1 MDPSADDFAG
11 ADVDTEMTVLQPE
24 DVTQQNLEASDEVES
39 LRNSLR
45 EAVRD
50 DNVRPKMQCLM
61 MDTSFSMV
69 TVQGED
75 SGIAWETTPGQC
87 PTPRV
92 SEAGSSTVELASPVP
107 TTPVAA
113 GSHPAGKIIFV
124 MDEEL
129 IARQKKSKERVS
141 SQKSK
146 VETLQ
151 FLGRSSENISGRPEW
166 VGVSQPNVK
175 PEGDGDEEEPADP
188 LVDKEQRLFSIVSE
202 GFEIL
207 NIVVPPKLATVD
219 EEESKEMLDNLSYL
233 EETPIPKASDETMD
247 NDPLVSTN
255 ATRGHQVNPS
265 PLIAPRAM
273 DPPGAPVARPPGRGA
288 ARPVDYFEAFTL
300 IDAQAPGG
308 PAVIAQGQV
317 EPEAE
322 DTSEIQ
328 HAEAP
333 VQPKDASSTT
343 RTPVENENSDTVS
356 LEGITSELL
365 DDVFYGGTHDYSE
378 KGPDEGGMAK
388 DVHPRLPSKP
398 SGSTLFGSQ
407 EDILTPIYLPEGP
420 PKIIDPILLEEPKA
434 MAFLYT
440 DLYEEALG
448 SRKKEEDTESLTSEK
463 SFHSRHS
470 DREARGYLEKFVLID
485 ETPALQTEASAR
497 EKCPE
502 EGLRVLTQDLYEF
515 GDFISK
521 PEPDEVPKSEE
532 EFTDFFRSSANSSPC
547 DVDPFPQALEE
558 DEPQSTA
565 ETKPKSTK
573 SVSITVKPV
582 AEIPEDSLSFSSVE
596 FPLEEPEWGITD
608 DHPEK
613 DDVVHTNPDVGRHDV
628 EVPVAP
634 IRKKDRSQAK
644 TCLDLTPLTPVDLI
658 MQEKEE
664 AGVKEKRE
672 EEEKETASPVETA
685 DEGDGEESIPLSSEV
700 TLSENEPGS
709 SQTKAIKDSGER
721 NLLDTVEGQETE
733 MVEDKTRATDAKQTE
748 AGDAANNLAES
759 PEAEVNSEEPTESA
773 KAKRQCV
780 IL

>member
-1 MDPSADDFAG
+1 MCYY
-11 ADVDTEMTVLQPE
+11 V
-24 DVTQQNLEASDEVES
+24 
-39 LRNSLR
+39 SLR
-45 EAVRD
+45 EAGCD
-50 DNVRPKMQCLM
+50 DSVRPKMQCLM

-75 SGIAWETTPGQC
+75 SGIAWETTPSQC
-87 PTPRV
+87 APPWV
-92 SEAGSSTVELASPVP
+92 PEPGNSAVELTSVPALPAS
-107 TTPVAA
+107 AA
-113 GSHPAGKIIFV
+113 SHPAGKIIFV

-129 IARQKKSKERVS
+129 ISRQKKSKERLS

-146 VETLQ
+146 VETQQ
-151 FLGRSSENISGRPEW
+151 FFGGSSENISGRPEL

-175 PEGDGDEEEPADP
+175 TEGERHEEEPADP
-188 LVDKEQRLFSIVSE
+188 LADKEQRLFSIVSE

-233 EETPIPKASDETMD
+233 DETPIPKAVDETMD
-247 NDPLVSTN
+247 KDRLVSANATRLPG

-265 PLIAPRAM
+265 LLVAPRVM

-288 ARPVDYFEAFTL
+288 ARQVDYFEAFTL

-308 PAVIAQGQV
+308 PAVITQGQV
-317 EPEAE
+317 EPEAG
-322 DTSEIQ
+322 DTTEQ
-328 HAEAP
+328 RDAEKP
-333 VQPKDASSTT
+333 VQPKDTSPSMK
-343 RTPVENENSDTVS
+343 TPVDNEQSDTVS

-365 DDVFYGGTHDYSE
+365 DDVFYGGTHDYPT
-378 KGPDEGGMAK
+378 KGLGEGGVAK
-388 DVHPRLPSKP
+388 GVLTRLPSKP

-407 EDILTPIYLPEGP
+407 EDILTPIFLPEGP

-440 DLYEEALG
+440 DLYEEAVG
-448 SRKKEEDTESLTSEK
+448 SRKKEEDTESLASEK

-485 ETPALQTEASAR
+485 ETPALEKEPFDE

-502 EGLRVLTQDLYEF
+502 EVPRVLTQDLYEF

-521 PEPDEVPKSEE
+521 PEVGEVPKSEE
-532 EFTDFFRSSANSSPC
+532 QFTDFFRSSANSSPC
-547 DVDPFPQALEE
+547 DVDPFPQPLEE
-558 DEPQSTA
+558 DETQSTA
-565 ETKPKSTK
+565 KSKPKTNK
-573 SVSITVKPV
+573 SVSVTVRPV
-582 AEIPEDSLSFSSVE
+582 AEIPQDSLSFSSIE
-596 FPLEEPEWGITD
+596 FPLEELEWGITD
-608 DHPEK
+608 DHPEFLDEK
-613 DDVVHTNPDVGRHDV
+613 DVIVHTNPELGKPDP
-628 EVPVAP
+628 EMPVAP
-634 IRKKDRSQAK
+634 PRRKEQCCPK
-644 TCLDLTPLTPVDLI
+644 TCLDLTPLTPVDEI

-685 DEGDGEESIPLSSEV
+685 DEGDGEESILLFSEV
-700 TLSENEPGS
+700 SLSENEPGS
-709 SQTKAIKDSGER
+709 SQMKSIKGSDETKVND
-721 NLLDTVEGQETE
+721 LMPVTVEGQETE
-733 MVEDKTRATDAKQTE
+733 MVEDDKTSDAVAKQTQAE
-748 AGDAANNLAES
+748 DAANNSAES
-759 PEAEVNSEEPTESA
+759 SKAEVNSEELTEPA